1 MNNFSYHDQIINF
14 NSIIFCDPIQLKI
27 LTRTKRYIDVNFS
40 KTINLKN
47 LALSQGTSSHNLMK
61 LFKFYLQKDSPK
73 QYQINRR
80 IQKAKLNLSNGLKVS
95 DSCYDVEF
103 NSVTTFSK
111 LFKRKAGITPRQ
123 FKKNN

>member
-1 MNNFSYHDQIINF
+1 MNNFSYHDQVINF
-14 NSIIFCDPIQLKI
+14 DSIIFCDPIHLKI

-40 KTINLKN
+40 NTINLKN

-61 LFKFYLQKDSPK
+61 LFKFYLGLSPK

-80 IQKAKLNLSNGLKVS
+80 IQKAKLNLLNGLKVS
-95 DSCYDVEF
+95 DSCYDVGF

-111 LFKRKAGITPRQ
+111 LFKRKAGMTPRQ
-123 FKKNN
+123 FKKNK